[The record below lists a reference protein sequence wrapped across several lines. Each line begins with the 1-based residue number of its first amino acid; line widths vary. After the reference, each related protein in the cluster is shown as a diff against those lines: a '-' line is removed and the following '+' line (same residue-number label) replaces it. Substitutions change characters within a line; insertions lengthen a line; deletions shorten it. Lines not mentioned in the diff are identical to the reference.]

1 MVETALQI
9 LQQMASGSLT
19 VVGTE
24 VGQAVCSA
32 VRDRFVGTDAGR
44 DALTALEER
53 PEDAA
58 SADQVRALLLVET
71 DTDPAFAEQLSV
83 LLSVQHPSGPAR
95 VTTGSIT
102 FEGTTLRGNNTISLG
117 PVSISNTRTTRLSLV
132 AAAVVLAALVA
143 LGGYGGVQL
152 FNPKSGSGDSGGSG
166 QPAAVAATATAGPVG
181 QESASPDAEPAVTGL
196 SVQVLRSILPAPEDV
211 APRLV
216 HPSEGYSG
224 TYTTNSADRIA
235 SALSFY
241 QLLRKDGPTIGF
253 TVMSYTDTAHAKKD
267 FTPTVEQFRHED
279 TMTAPGDPQ
288 WTTEAP
294 KTPNVGDQSW
304 MGIYTLTQGL
314 EGGRMSLVVRS
325 GSLIIYINIRN
336 LPKGSS
342 NAVTNAFSIEDLN
355 GLGRMM
361 AARAGQAQSGLRP
374 NIRLGD
380 V

>member
-1 MVETALQI
+1 MVETVLQI

-32 VRDRFVGTDAGR
+32 VRDRFGGTDAGR

-58 SADQVRALLLVET
+58 SADQVRRLLLVET
-71 DTDPAFAEQLSV
+71 DTDPAFAERLSA
-83 LLSVQHPSGPAR
+83 LLSVQHPCGPAR

-117 PVSISNTRTTRLSLV
+117 PVSISNTRTARLSLV

-143 LGGYGGVQL
+143 LGSYGGVQL
-152 FNPKSGSGDSGGSG
+152 FNLETGSGDRSGSG
-166 QPAAVAATATAGPVG
+166 QPAAAATTAAAGPVG
-181 QESASPDAEPAVTGL
+181 RESASPDAEPAVTGL

-216 HPSEGYSG
+216 NRSGDYSSP
-224 TYTTNSADRIA
+224 YTNSPGPVAT
-235 SALSFY
+235 ALTFY
-241 QLLRKDGPTIGF
+241 ELLRKDGPTICF
-253 TVMSYTDTAHAKKD
+253 TVTSYTDTAHTKKD
-267 FTPTVEQFRHED
+267 FTPTVEQARHRD
-279 TMTAPGDPQ
+279 TMTVPGDPQ
-288 WTTEAP
+288 WTTEVP
-294 KTPNVGDQSW
+294 KTPSVGDQSW
-304 MGIYTLTQGL
+304 MAISTLAEGL

-325 GSLIIYINIRN
+325 GSVIIDINIRS
-336 LPKGSS
+336 LPRGSS
-342 NAVTNAFSIEDLN
+342 NAVTNAFSVEDLN

-361 AARAGQAQSGLRP
+361 AARAGQAQSGLQP

>member
-1 MVETALQI
+1 MVETVLQI

-24 VGQAVCSA
+24 VGQAVFSA
-32 VRDRFVGTDAGR
+32 VRERFVGTDAGR

-71 DTDPAFAEQLSV
+71 DTDPAFAERLSA
-83 LLSVQHPSGPAR
+83 LLSVQHPLGPAR

-117 PVSISNTRTTRLSLV
+117 PVSISNTRTTRWSLV
-132 AAAVVLAALVA
+132 AAAVALVA
-143 LGGYGGVQL
+143 LVVLGVYGGAQL
-152 FNPKSGSGDSGGSG
+152 VNPKRGSGDSGGSG
-166 QPAAVAATATAGPVG
+166 QPAAAATTATAGPVG

-211 APRLV
+211 VPRLV
-216 HPSEGYSG
+216 HPSEPYSFPYS
-224 TYTTNSADRIA
+224 TDTPDRIA
-235 SALSFY
+235 SALTFY
-241 QLLRKDGPTIGF
+241 KLLREDGPTISF
-253 TVMSYTDTAHAKKD
+253 TVTSYTDTAHAEGD
-267 FTPTVEQFRHED
+267 FTPTVEQVRHAD
-279 TMTAPGDPQ
+279 TMAVPGSPQ
-288 WTTEAP
+288 WTTEVP
-294 KTPNVGDQSW
+294 KTPSVGNQSW
-304 MGIYTLTQGL
+304 MGISTLAQGP

-325 GSLIIYINIRN
+325 GSLIIHINIRS
-336 LPKGSS
+336 LPNGSS

>member
-1 MVETALQI
+1 MVETVLQI

-71 DTDPAFAEQLSV
+71 DTDPAFAERLSA
-83 LLSVQHPSGPAR
+83 LLSVQRPFGPAR

-102 FEGTTLRGNNTISLG
+102 FEGTKLRGKNTISLG
-117 PVSISNTRTTRLSLV
+117 SVSISNTRTTRLSLV
-132 AAAVVLAALVA
+132 AAAVVLAAMVA
-143 LGGYGGVQL
+143 LGGYGGAQL
-152 FNPKSGSGDSGGSG
+152 FNPKRGSGDSSGSG
-166 QPAAVAATATAGPVG
+166 QPAAAATTATAGPVG

-211 APRLV
+211 TPRLV
-216 HPSEGYSG
+216 HPSEPYSLPYA
-224 TYTTNSADRIA
+224 TDTPDRMAFVDI
-235 SALSFY
+235 LY
-241 QLLRKDGPTIGF
+241 KLLPQDGVIRFDVTAY
-253 TVMSYTDTAHAKKD
+253 SDTAHAKKG
-267 FTPTVEQFRHED
+267 FTPAVELARHSDTV
-279 TMTAPGDPQ
+279 AVPGNPQ
-288 WTTEAP
+288 WTTEVP
-294 KTPNVGDQSW
+294 KTASVGDQSW
-304 MGIYTLTQGL
+304 MGISTLAQGL

-325 GSLIIYINIRN
+325 GSVIIDINIRN

>member
-1 MVETALQI
+1 MVETVLQI

-32 VRDRFVGTDAGR
+32 VRDRFGGTDAGR

-71 DTDPAFAEQLSV
+71 DTDPAFAERLSA
-83 LLSVQHPSGPAR
+83 LLSAQHCVGPAP

-102 FEGTTLRGNNTISLG
+102 FAGTTVRGNNTISLG

-143 LGGYGGVQL
+143 LGGYGGAQL
-152 FNPKSGSGDSGGSG
+152 FNPKGGSGDSSGSG
-166 QPAAVAATATAGPVG
+166 QPAAKATTATAGPVG

-216 HPSEGYSG
+216 HHPSGDYSG
-224 TYTTNSADRIA
+224 SFTNSPGLVAT
-235 SALSFY
+235 ALTFY
-241 QLLRKDGPTIGF
+241 KLLREDGPTVSF
-253 TVMSYTDTAHAKKD
+253 TLTSHTDTAHAKEG
-267 FTPTVEQFRHED
+267 FTPAVEEARHGD
-279 TMTAPGDPQ
+279 TTMAPEDPQ
-288 WTTEAP
+288 WTTEVP
-294 KTPNVGDQSW
+294 KTPGVGDQSW
-304 MGIYTLTQGL
+304 MGISTLPQGL

-325 GSLIIYINIRN
+325 GSLIIYINVRE

-355 GLGRMM
+355 ELGRMM